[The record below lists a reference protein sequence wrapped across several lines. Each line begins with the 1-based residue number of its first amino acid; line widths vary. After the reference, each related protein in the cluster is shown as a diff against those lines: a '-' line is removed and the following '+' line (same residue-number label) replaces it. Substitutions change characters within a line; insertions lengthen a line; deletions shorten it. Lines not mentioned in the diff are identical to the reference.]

1 MKISPI
7 LLLSLLLFSVVIP
20 AAMAADDDLLI
31 TFSDLDFDKNTQILI
46 YDGTG
51 ELVKET
57 NTSGTVVLNSSYSY
71 LFVFKPSEQVWFQNP
86 LNMLELLKVQM
97 PVYMSYIL
105 IFVAVV
111 GVIVVIGRAFRV
123 W

>member
-1 MKISPI
+1 MKLFPI
-7 LLLSLLLFSVVIP
+7 LLLSFLLFSVVIP

-57 NTSGTVVLNSSYSY
+57 NTSGTVALNSSYSY

-105 IFVAVV
+105 IFVVVV
-111 GVIVVIGRAFRV
+111 GVIVVIGRAFKV